1 MNRTQLLRYRNSR
14 VIRNKKNKESK
25 LQKAKEKLRRDIRY
39 KKWRDVVDESRWNT
53 FYVILKKEIEKSEYS
68 TFYRSL
74 LDDMNTMYCAI
85 YKFTLITNCNENIFA
100 SQAIK
105 DEFLS
110 IFSKAQ
116 KKYNS
121 LARLKYRYMF
131 NKAEY
136 RNDVDMLLS
145 PIDSTMKNVIIVF
158 NENSKYLFRIQEMNK
173 IFKTA
178 LCNYDEFETALPL
191 PCKNPYNNVP
201 FSKAQLINIY
211 NQMLYSTSQID
222 PIVTHYYNTGFSL
235 CLLYKNNYVNM
246 NEQYIK
252 DKYTGLYTKNLVIR
266 EVKEMINY
274 LDDITNGDI
283 KFPKNDDVYMDLKP
297 YLQLYY
303 KSEYSTDDYV
313 KQRTLQEL
321 KYRMKSII
329 NANPKYGRRI
339 RKKKKTIDFNTEHGD
354 GPFSFQKS
362 KPKFEET
369 TSLAR
374 CRFHYHNTLDGW
386 FNSHENNRFVYLDE
400 FPYEDIANNEIRVS
414 RVRPNLAPNLT
425 IETHFRTET
434 PGSLTHRM
442 DVEDASNDYDGL
454 EQELGQRSRPSD
466 EVAEELQQRPRPNHE
481 IGEAETEITNSNQ
494 PFPTSMDAMLQ
505 NYITSASQQSA
516 INSVIDTH
524 QTARNVSTTIDNLL
538 EAVGRM
544 QPQGEPW
551 EPRLFD
557 YNAALA
563 ALDATPSMTQRT
575 QSVET
580 PIRNNNRDEELEE
593 GEVGEDSDYSYQSDE
608 SDESDESYESDESDE
623 SDEATIID
631 SVIARS
637 RNEDIEDSDTVEYM
651 DNNNKEEEID
661 DT

>member
-1 MNRTQLLRYRNSR
+1 MNRTQLLRSRKSR
-14 VIRNKKNKESK
+14 VIRNKKNKESRI
-25 LQKAKEKLRRDIRY
+25 QKAKEKLIREIGY

-53 FYVILKKEIEKSEYS
+53 FYVILKKEVEKSEYA

-85 YKFTLITNCNENIFA
+85 YKFRLITYCNENIFA
-100 SQAIK
+100 SQPIK

-110 IFSKAQ
+110 LFSKAQ

-211 NQMLYSTSQID
+211 NQMLYSTCQID
-222 PIVTHYYNTGFSL
+222 PMVTYYYNAGFSL
-235 CLLYKNNYVNM
+235 SLLYKNNYINM

-252 DKYTGLYTKNLVIR
+252 DRYNNLYDKRHIIR
-266 EVKEMINY
+266 EVKEMVNY
-274 LDDITNGDI
+274 LNDITNGDI
-283 KFPKNDDVYMDLKP
+283 KFPKNDDMYMDLKP

-321 KYRMKSII
+321 KYRMKCIL

-362 KPKFEET
+362 KPKYEEM
-369 TSLAR
+369 TSLER

-400 FPYEDIANNEIRVS
+400 FPYEDIANHETRVS
-414 RVRPNLAPNLT
+414 RITPRSTPNLT

-442 DVEDASNDYDGL
+442 DVEDASYDYDGL
-454 EQELGQRSRPSD
+454 EQGLGQRSRPSD
-466 EVAEELQQRPRPNHE
+466 EVAEELQQRPRPNDE
-481 IGEAETEITNSNQ
+481 IREAGTGITNSNQ
-494 PFPTSMDAMLQ
+494 QFPTSMDAMLQ
-505 NYITSASQQSA
+505 NYITAASQQSA

-538 EAVGRM
+538 QAVRTM
-544 QPQGEPW
+544 QTNGGPLEPT
-551 EPRLFD
+551 LFD

-563 ALDATPSMTQRT
+563 SLDATPSMTQRT

-580 PIRNNNRDEELEE
+580 PIRNNNRNEELEE
-593 GEVGEDSDYSYQSDE
+593 GEVGEDSDYSYESDESGESDE
-608 SDESDESYESDESDE
+608 SDESDET
-623 SDEATIID
+623 DEATIID

-637 RNEDIEDSDTVEYM
+637 RNEDIEDSDTVEYI
-651 DNNNKEEEID
+651 DNDKEEEID